1 MLLFVWH
8 WLLFDHVWID
18 FLSIHPH
25 HHCVASGILAIYGVE
40 RRRSP
45 RAEGVQ
51 YLIAAQ
57 GGWDT
62 TWHLMF
68 FDTDT
73 NTYISIMIL
82 RLDSHDSFIP
92 IQVPQFS
99 LKYFID
105 PPYLSSESAT
115 WLCSEPALYL
125 PFALPLQNVKTTFL
139 TLLEDEIK
147 IFFSKQRE
155 LKYSDQRY
163 TKTKLMWPQVSIL
176 IKC

>member
-1 MLLFVWH
+1 
-8 WLLFDHVWID
+8 
-18 FLSIHPH
+18 
-25 HHCVASGILAIYGVE
+25 
-40 RRRSP
+40 
-45 RAEGVQ
+45 
-51 YLIAAQ
+51 
-57 GGWDT
+57 
-62 TWHLMF
+62 MF

-125 PFALPLQNVKTTFL
+125 PFALPLPIVKTTFL

-155 LKYSDQRY
+155 LIYSDQRY

-176 IKC
+176 IKCQNIIKYWQHAKHINYSKWCAFPKFRFPRQPVAMEGSYLGGQNLYLL